1 MKAKEPTETPLR
13 IFGIDR
19 IIAVLN
25 ETGIPHQELAKWDE
39 QQLETTLHQLN
50 PGSPSK
56 RIPDRLKKDLMKTQH
71 IRENTLFISD
81 NPRMISRMTGKDMAL
96 VLGLDLEANNQKALY
111 ESGADLVLESMEDF
125 KIISGNHQTAS
136 FTQSFQS
143 AFQYIENHR
152 ATLDQQRPLF
162 FFDYDGT
169 LSPIVKDPNKA
180 FLRPSVRKLLQKLSD
195 YYQVAIVSG
204 RDLLDVRAFV
214 KLDQLI
220 YAGSHGYRIT
230 GPGGISWTHSEA
242 EKAFP
247 LLDQVE
253 ENLRKKFSEREGIKI
268 ERKFSALAVHY
279 RNAPK
284 YSHKKINLVVDG
296 LLREIPE
303 LKKGRGKKIVE
314 IKPAFDWN
322 KGKAVDWILRKMGFA
337 DPEEYHPVYVGD
349 DVTDEDAFRALA
361 DHGTSILVGDHGE
374 VSAADMQL
382 RDSGQVEE
390 LLHVLVQDFVLDP
403 QISPTFS

>member
-1 MKAKEPTETPLR
+1 MKAKETTETPLR

-169 LSPIVKDPNKA
+169 LAPIQSDPDKA
-180 FLRPSVRKLLQKLSD
+180 FMPEQMRRSLELLAQKFRVS
-195 YYQVAIVSG
+195 IVSG
-204 RDLLDVRAFV
+204 RDMKDLKDFV
-214 KLDQLI
+214 QLESLI
-220 YAGSHGYRIT
+220 YAGSHGFRIA
-230 GPGGISWTHSEA
+230 GPGDIQMQHDQTKVLLPQLDDMTDLLQKTDIFQQKGIE
-242 EKAFP
+242 
-247 LLDQVE
+247 
-253 ENLRKKFSEREGIKI
+253 I
-268 ERKFSALAVHY
+268 ERKHLAIAIHY
-279 RNAPK
+279 RNAAK
-284 YSHKKINLVVDG
+284 GSYRKLYS
-296 LLREIPE
+296 EIKRLIKPYE
-303 LKKGRGKKIVE
+303 DFKMGHGKKILE
-314 IKPAFDWN
+314 IRPSIPWH
-322 KGKAVDWILRKMGFA
+322 KGKAVHWITEKLQEIDQVDYF
-337 DPEEYHPVYVGD
+337 PVYMGD
-349 DVTDEDAFRALA
+349 DITDEDAFKSISQ
-361 DHGTSILVGDHGE
+361 HGLGILVGEHDQP
-374 VSAADMQL
+374 SAAHCQL
-382 RDSGQVEE
+382 RDVSE
-390 LLHVLVQDFVLDP
+390 VQKL
-403 QISPTFS
+403 IHYLTKIW